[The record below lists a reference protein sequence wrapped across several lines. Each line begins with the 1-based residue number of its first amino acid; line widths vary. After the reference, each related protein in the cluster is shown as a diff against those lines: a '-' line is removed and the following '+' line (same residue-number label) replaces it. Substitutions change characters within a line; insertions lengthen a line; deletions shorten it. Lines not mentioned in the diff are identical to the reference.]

1 MRFKESLTESINDK
15 GILKAVF
22 MAGHPG
28 SGKSYVIS
36 KIKAGGIEPRIIT
49 ADTWTEFLK
58 VGSNKDWNEFKSKIK
73 RLTTEQ
79 MVLHINSMLPLF
91 IDGTSA
97 NSTRIFVRD
106 AILDKFGYD
115 SMMIWVN
122 TSLKTALK
130 RAEEREKKIGRHV
143 DPEFIKQA
151 YDTVNKLKP
160 IYKSHFKTFIEVNND
175 EGELTDKAIL
185 KAFRK
190 TTGFFSSPVKSKKG
204 NKIIDE
210 MKDNGWKYLTD
221 GIMDKNEI
229 KSSLDLWFKYS
240 SRY

>member
-28 SGKSYVIS
+28 AGKSYVIS
-36 KIKAGGIEPRIIT
+36 KVKAGGIEPRIFS

-58 VGSNKDWNEFKSKIK
+58 VGNNKDWEQLKSKIK
-73 RLTTEQ
+73 NISIGQ
-79 MVLHINSMLPLF
+79 MTNNINSMLPVF
-91 IDGTSA
+91 VDGTSA

-106 AILDKFGYD
+106 AILEKFGYD

-122 TSLKTALK
+122 TSLETALK

-143 DPEFIKQA
+143 DPDFIRKA
-151 YDTVNKLKP
+151 YETVNKLKP
-160 IYKSHFKTFIEVNND
+160 IYKSHFKHFIEVNND

-190 TTGFFSSPVKSKKG
+190 ATGFFTSPVK
-204 NKIIDE
+204 NKRGSE
-210 MKDNGWKYLTD
+210 TVAKMKENGWKYLDD
-221 GIMDKNEI
+221 GVMDMNKI
-229 KSSLDLWFKYS
+229 KSSLGLWFRS
-240 SRY
+240 